1 MSEVTAAAA
10 SKFAN
15 WPQKL
20 IDEFEQNRTN
30 GHVGSKLVSET
41 DHVRVWHLT
50 IPPHSRFGAH
60 CHVLDYFWTAMAA
73 GTGRSHYSDGTIK
86 DVAYKVGDTK
96 HLTYARGEGMQHDL
110 ENTGDTELSFVTV
123 EFKDS
128 PNSPLPL

>member
-60 CHVLDYFWTAMAA
+60 CHVLDYFWTAMTAEPA
-73 GTGRSHYSDGTIK
+73 GRTTRTAPSRTSPTRSATPSI
-86 DVAYKVGDTK
+86 
-96 HLTYARGEGMQHDL
+96 
-110 ENTGDTELSFVTV
+110 
-123 EFKDS
+123 
-128 PNSPLPL
+128 